1 MFGKFRSLTVVGSA
15 ELFARFVKNGTWQV
29 PTLVSWRPY
38 AFPTDSGL
46 ANDPRL
52 KYIPISTKELW
63 DKDYPVPKDLSAEVI
78 ANRKR
83 VWPIL
88 VGTVGRMQRAGV
100 RIMAGTDFTVR
111 YVYPGFSL
119 HDELALLVE
128 GGLTPMEALQTATR
142 NPAEYLGM
150 LDAFGT
156 VEKGKT
162 ADLVLLE
169 ANPLEDIKNTRR
181 IAAVMVGGK
190 LLHKAQL
197 QQILADV
204 EAAASK
210 K

>member
-1 MFGKFRSLTVVGSA
+1 
-15 ELFARFVKNGTWQV
+15 
-29 PTLVSWRPY
+29 
-38 AFPTDSGL
+38 
-46 ANDPRL
+46 
-52 KYIPISTKELW
+52 
-63 DKDYPVPKDLSAEVI
+63 
-78 ANRKR
+78 
-83 VWPIL
+83 
-88 VGTVGRMQRAGV
+88 
-100 RIMAGTDFTVR
+100 MAGTDFTVR
-111 YVYPGFSL
+111 YIYPGFSL

-150 LDAFGT
+150 LNAFGT

-190 LLHKAQL
+190 LLPKEQL